1 MSGTSS
7 ARRNASRV
15 RRRVESMTESRK
27 STSFGRAAG
36 AYESGRPGYPV
47 EAVAWMLA
55 PVREPGRA
63 VRVADVGAGT
73 GKLTRSVVELG
84 ADVVAIDPDATMLS
98 TLRESVRG
106 IPTFA
111 GTAENLPLPDSA
123 LDAVVMG
130 QAWHWVDPDAGSREI
145 ARALRSGG
153 VLGLVWNVRDERVDW
168 VRRLTLAM
176 GASHGERL
184 IAAGGPRIAAPL
196 TDLEHRSW
204 AWSRPIT
211 LAQLRDLVF
220 SRSDVI
226 TASPEERARI
236 DAAVDGVVASVPE
249 LADGGA
255 VDLPYVT
262 HAYRARR
269 P

>member
-1 MSGTSS
+1 
-7 ARRNASRV
+7 
-15 RRRVESMTESRK
+15 MTESRK
-27 STSFGRAAG
+27 STSFGQAAA
-36 AYESGRPGYPV
+36 AYESGRPEYPASAV
-47 EAVAWMLA
+47 EWMLA

-63 VRVADVGAGT
+63 LRVADVGAGT
-73 GKLTRSVVELG
+73 GKLTRAVVELG
-84 ADVVAIDPDATMLS
+84 ADVVAIDPDATMLAS
-98 TLRESVRG
+98 LQENVRG

-111 GTAENLPLPDSA
+111 GTAEDLPLPDSG

-130 QAWHWVDPDAGSREI
+130 QAWHWVDADAGSREVG
-145 ARALRSGG
+145 RVVRSGG
-153 VLGLVWNVRDERVDW
+153 VLGLVWNIRDERVEW
-168 VRRLTLAM
+168 VRRLTDAM

-184 IAAGGPRIAAPL
+184 IAAGGPRIADPL
-196 TDLEHRSW
+196 IDLEHRSW
-204 AWSRPIT
+204 TWSRPIT
-211 LAQLRDLVF
+211 LPQLRDLVF

-236 DAAVDGVVASVPE
+236 DAEVDGVVASVPG